1 MVILNCYYMSGVY
14 VKKKVINS
22 VKKVLVSF
30 IVGVMIVIVVVY
42 LFWK

>member
-1 MVILNCYYMSGVY
+1 MVILNCYYMFGVY